1 MPQPGSYASSFRY
14 QAPNDS
20 RAIAKHDN
28 FKLAF
33 DQNSGTIRALI
44 TLRVRST
51 AAGRKRRKT
60 KRFNQFRAGKPQ
72 PIRESMSITAQPPG
86 VAAGTRPVTMCP
98 RCKGP
103 TIFPADNCVGGELPH
118 SKACEKGF
126 AGRQLAI
133 LPQKLDESDRGGTK
147 SVKRTTTIMAMT
159 AAGAL
164 LASSSAHAAEMS
176 MAERILNAV
185 YADLGIS
192 SENAESPQSK
202 NGFFVGVH
210 SGFGGNSGL
219 IPATAGLSIPLN
231 SELEAESIAANGY
244 YVFTTDWSLG
254 TYVGGGFGKFNLG
267 EDPLLNS
274 ALPRGNFGYQGMAGL
289 TYSFTPSMVLGL
301 EYRYSEPVNN
311 PYFTQ
316 NTLPRNEEE
325 DQSVTLR
332 FDFLL
337 N

>member
-1 MPQPGSYASSFRY
+1 
-14 QAPNDS
+14 
-20 RAIAKHDN
+20 
-28 FKLAF
+28 
-33 DQNSGTIRALI
+33 
-44 TLRVRST
+44 
-51 AAGRKRRKT
+51 
-60 KRFNQFRAGKPQ
+60 
-72 PIRESMSITAQPPG
+72 
-86 VAAGTRPVTMCP
+86 
-98 RCKGP
+98 
-103 TIFPADNCVGGELPH
+103 
-118 SKACEKGF
+118 
-126 AGRQLAI
+126 
-133 LPQKLDESDRGGTK
+133 
-147 SVKRTTTIMAMT
+147 MT

-164 LASSSAHAAEMS
+164 TASASAHADELS

-185 YADLGIS
+185 YSDLTFS
-192 SENAESPQSK
+192 SGTVDAPQSK
-202 NGFFVGVH
+202 SGFFVGVH
-210 SGFGGNSGL
+210 SGMGGNSGL
-219 IPATAGLSIPLN
+219 TPSAAGLSIPLN
-231 SELEAESIAANGY
+231 SEFDADSIAANGY

-311 PYFTQ
+311 PYFSQ
-316 NTLPRNEEE
+316 ATLPRNEEE

>member
-1 MPQPGSYASSFRY
+1 
-14 QAPNDS
+14 
-20 RAIAKHDN
+20 
-28 FKLAF
+28 
-33 DQNSGTIRALI
+33 
-44 TLRVRST
+44 
-51 AAGRKRRKT
+51 
-60 KRFNQFRAGKPQ
+60 
-72 PIRESMSITAQPPG
+72 
-86 VAAGTRPVTMCP
+86 
-98 RCKGP
+98 
-103 TIFPADNCVGGELPH
+103 
-118 SKACEKGF
+118 
-126 AGRQLAI
+126 
-133 LPQKLDESDRGGTK
+133 
-147 SVKRTTTIMAMT
+147 MAMT

-164 LASSSAHAAEMS
+164 AASASARAADMS
-176 MAERILNAV
+176 MAERILSAV
-185 YADLGIS
+185 YSDLGIS
-192 SENAESPQSK
+192 SETADAPQTK

-210 SGFGGNSGL
+210 SGFAGNSGL
-219 IPATAGLSIPLN
+219 MPATAGLSIPLN
-231 SELEAESIAANGY
+231 TELDADSIAANGY

-311 PYFTQ
+311 PYFQQ